1 MAKQT
6 GKSQSST
13 ANSQFFELVNWKKAQ
28 SRMKGGGQDWLKLYT
43 SLLEHDGFAA
53 LDDSAR
59 MLIIA
64 LWLYA
69 ARSGLHVL
77 PADPAW
83 LKRKIPMLNGT
94 PDLEPLLTA
103 TDVYGNPTPFIS
115 YCKPPKARKAAKGDR
130 GGSAVTGGTG
140 GGKGKG
146 GKDAGARSKAV
157 ETKAEKKQGEK
168 KRVEESREEKR
179 EQTKPLRVSREK
191 NRERKE
197 RVTQQQTE
205 QAEQQAEEPEN
216 PVSPIDSEDGSA
228 EAVHIVPKPT
238 RSAIRYSRPQRIGSV
253 IRERFPEH
261 WQDPDCEAFGWEIV
275 LALGYPDDR
284 EDPKIRSEWG
294 AFAAWWYRVKAS
306 APVIVIDDL
315 RAMAIKK
322 ANYLRTKGRSARNKS
337 AVWFHIMVGEMGHQN
352 SASDRQARASPS

>member
-1 MAKQT
+1 MRP
-6 GKSQSST
+6 GR
-13 ANSQFFELVNWKKAQ
+13 N
-28 SRMKGGGQDWLKLYT
+28 DWMKLYT
-43 SLLEHDGFAA
+43 SLLDHDGFAA

-59 MLIIA
+59 MLIVA
-64 LWLYA
+64 LWLYTA
-69 ARSGLHVL
+69 DSGQRVL
-77 PADPAW
+77 PTDPAW

-94 PDLEPLLTA
+94 PDLQPLLTA
-103 TDVYGNPTPFIS
+103 TDVYGNPTPFIA
-115 YCKPPKARKAAKGDR
+115 YCKPPKGKGDS
-130 GGSAVTGGTG
+130 GGGKSRSAVTGGTG
-140 GGKGKG
+140 GGKGKAVKAAG
-146 GKDAGARSKAV
+146 TRSAGAK
-157 ETKAEKKQGEK
+157 TK
-168 KRVEESREEKR
+168 KRKTKEISGTGVATRTRRAESIEEEKR
-179 EQTKPLRVSREK
+179 REK
-191 NRERKE
+191 REERRDETLTGFEREEEKEKKE
-197 RVTQQQTE
+197 RVIQAPRGNSQSRTEQQQKKT
-205 QAEQQAEEPEN
+205 EEPEN

-238 RSAIRYSRPQRIGSV
+238 RSAINRSTRYGNPQRIDSV